1 MSSLDLVSSSQGCN
15 PFTEALPSLA
25 VSSQGQA
32 STYVWGGG
40 CADVQSTQPPFGT
53 LKSIRKTKAKM
64 KRGDPVGSGFQ
75 FDGGIDALWGQRVIR
90 GQYHNLGAEIEEQD
104 IERMCMYCACMN
116 MQVHVCECS
125 YRAQQTILGVG
136 PQVSSIFFLFKF

>member
-1 MSSLDLVSSSQGCN
+1 
-15 PFTEALPSLA
+15 
-25 VSSQGQA
+25 
-32 STYVWGGG
+32 
-40 CADVQSTQPPFGT
+40 
-53 LKSIRKTKAKM
+53 M

-75 FDGGIDALWGQRVIR
+75 FDGGIDALWGQESSVGNITIW
-90 GQYHNLGAEIEEQD
+90 GAEIEEQD